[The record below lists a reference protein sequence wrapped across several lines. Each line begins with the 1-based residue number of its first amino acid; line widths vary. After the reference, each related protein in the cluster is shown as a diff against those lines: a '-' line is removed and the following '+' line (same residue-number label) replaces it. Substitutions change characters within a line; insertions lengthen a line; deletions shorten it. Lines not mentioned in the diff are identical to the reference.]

1 MRLGVY
7 WLGCLIRTV
16 ADGEGGGIAWVQM
29 SCSLN
34 SFYRLPIVGF
44 I

>member
-16 ADGEGGGIAWVQM
+16 ADGEGRGGGA
-29 SCSLN
+29 LLGYN
-34 SFYRLPIVGF
+34 
-44 I
+44 